1 MHPLTSP
8 RFLKDL
14 LTRHGFS
21 FSKSLGQNFLIDENI
36 LNKIVSGA
44 EISKEDNV
52 LEIGPGAGTLTY
64 ALARQ
69 AAKVVAVEIDSALL
83 PVLKETL
90 DGLDNV
96 QVIHGDILK
105 MDLNDLIQS
114 SFDNKP
120 FKVVANLPYY
130 ITTPIIMRFL
140 EEELPYSSITVM
152 IQKEVAERMAAKPG
166 NKDYGALSVAVQ
178 FYTLPKIIGKVPSS
192 VFMPPPKVDSIV
204 INLKKRSSPA
214 VDVADTARFF
224 QVVKAVFAQRRK
236 TLLNTLNAANIARLD
251 KEELSKLL
259 RSLNID
265 PQRRGET
272 LTLEELAA
280 ISNNI

>member
-178 FYTLPKIIGKVPSS
+178 FYTQPKIIGKVPSS